1 MISIARNGRDIA
13 AIGWICIPRRRKCTP
28 LRYREHGTR
37 RIVAIVKDR
46 VNNTLDIGCGIGDLV
61 RLFAT
66 KSEMVFGIDIA
77 DANVQLARRNL
88 LRDQLL
94 NTVIVQ
100 GSAESLAFS
109 ADSFDVVI
117 IADVIEHVRDINAAL
132 TEIARVLR
140 PGGLLICVTAARGN
154 PKSLGR
160 L

>member
-1 MISIARNGRDIA
+1 
-13 AIGWICIPRRRKCTP
+13 
-28 LRYREHGTR
+28 
-37 RIVAIVKDR
+37 
-46 VNNTLDIGCGIGDLV
+46 
-61 RLFAT
+61 
-66 KSEMVFGIDIA
+66 
-77 DANVQLARRNL
+77 VQLARRNL

-140 PGGLLICVTAARGN
+140 PGGLLICVTPHAGIQKAWSFVILSPELR
-154 PKSLGR
+154 
-160 L
+160 